1 MTWTVGDIALESRF
15 FLGTAGYPSPE
26 TLVSAIEA
34 AAVDVVTVSLR
45 RQVAGASGGTRTA
58 GVPPAENTFWDLLRR
73 TGKRF
78 LPNTAGCHRAREA
91 VVIAQMAREVFET
104 NWIKLEVIG
113 DDYNLQ
119 PDPFETLEAA
129 EQLVKLGFE
138 VLPYCT
144 DDLVLC
150 QRLVA
155 AGCRVLMPW
164 GAPIGTGR
172 GLLNPFALRTI
183 RERLSDVT
191 LLVDA
196 GIGSPADAAAA
207 MQLGFDGV
215 LLNTAVSKAADP
227 VTMARAFRLAIEA
240 GRLAYEAGLME
251 PQTAAVPSTPVLG
264 VPFWQQERRG

>member
-1 MTWTVGDIALESRF
+1 MSWKIGNVTLQSRF
-15 FLGTAGYPSPE
+15 LLGTAGYPSPKI
-26 TLVSAIEA
+26 LIAAIEA
-34 AAVDVVTVSLR
+34 AEVEVVTVSLR
-45 RQVAGASGGTRTA
+45 RQVAGGGSGQ
-58 GVPPAENTFWDLLRR
+58 NTFWELLRR
-73 TGKRF
+73 TGRRF

-91 VVIAQMAREVFET
+91 VVTAQMARQIFET

-119 PDPFETLEAA
+119 PDPFETVAAA
-129 EQLVKLGFE
+129 EELVRLGFE

-144 DDLVLC
+144 DDLVVC
-150 QRLVA
+150 QRLID

-172 GLLNPFALRTI
+172 GLLNPYALRTI
-183 RERLSDVT
+183 RERLPDVR

-196 GIGSPADAAAA
+196 GIGAPADAAAA

-215 LLNTAVSKAADP
+215 LLNSAVSKAADP
-227 VTMARAFRLAIEA
+227 VAMATAFRLAIEA
-240 GRLAYEAGLME
+240 GRLAYKAGMIE
-251 PQTAAVPSTPVLG
+251 PQDAAVPSTPVIG